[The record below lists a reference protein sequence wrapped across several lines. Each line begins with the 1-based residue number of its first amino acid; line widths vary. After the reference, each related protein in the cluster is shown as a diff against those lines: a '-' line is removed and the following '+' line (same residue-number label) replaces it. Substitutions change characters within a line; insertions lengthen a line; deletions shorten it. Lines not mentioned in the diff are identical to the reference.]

1 MHLVYFGSGA
11 FGLPALRRLAEAHE
25 ILLVV
30 TQPDRPAGRKRRLT
44 STPIAEFAQMRGI
57 PIIKPESVNEPAV
70 VEDIRG
76 RETDGFVVI
85 AYAHKLGPDL
95 LGDTFAINLHASL
108 LPKYRG
114 AAPINWAM
122 INGERQTGLSIITL
136 AQTMDAGSILARRVT
151 EIDPMETAGEL
162 HDRLAEMGPDL
173 VLETLDRHL
182 SGTLQ
187 PLAQDESAATRAPRL
202 TKADGTVAFDQPAEA
217 VRCRVHGLTPW
228 PGCTVMLDEKPLR
241 LLRVEAA
248 PGSLPGAGE
257 PPGVVRE
264 DLTVACD
271 PEAVRLLSVQP
282 PGGKSM
288 TFPAYCNGHQVSPG
302 AKLRPIS
309 PEE

>member
-11 FGLPALRRLAEAHE
+11 FGLPALRRLDEAHE

-44 STPIAEFAQMRGI
+44 PTPIAEFAQMRGI
-57 PIIKPESVNEPAV
+57 PIARPESVNEPAV

-76 RETDGFVVI
+76 CGAEGFVVI
-85 AYAHKLGPDL
+85 AYAHKLGPEL

-122 INGERQTGLSIITL
+122 INGERQTGLSVITL

-202 TKADGTVAFDQPAEA
+202 TKADGTVTFDQPAEA

-228 PGCTVMLDEKPLR
+228 PGCTVMLEEKPLR
-241 LLRVEAA
+241 LLRVEDV
-248 PGSLPGAGE
+248 PTEGPLPGAGAI
-257 PPGVVRE
+257 RE
-264 DLTVACD
+264 DLTVACN
-271 PEAVRLLSVQP
+271 PGAVKLLSVQP

-288 TFPAYCNGHQVSPG
+288 TFQAYCNGHQVSPG
-302 AKLRPIS
+302 ARLRPVS
-309 PEE
+309 PE